1 MRWSDVITN
10 SVDMSLS
17 KLWEMVKDRD
27 IWQSHLWGHRVRHDW
42 VTEQKQTWWHGLGST
57 LSSSAVI
64 SLIGQLDI
72 VPLMCGSGVS
82 TATAGSGFVQE
93 KDTGLRFQW
102 LWLEITFQLFQS
114 LRENSSDDHTD
125 GMWRTHLSC
134 EGWRGPSGTRLMA
147 IPVLNEFRRCDVSAA
162 LLSSAS
168 LHQTWFQEGSCY
180 NDPWLME

>member
-1 MRWSDVITN
+1 MKRLWGWKRLRARRKGVTEDEV
-10 SVDMSLS
+10 VRCHHQLS
-17 KLWEMVKDRD
+17 GHEFEQTLGDGEG
-27 IWQSHLWGHRVRHDW
+27 QGHLAGCSLWGHRVRHDW
-42 VTEQKQTWWHGLGST
+42 VTEQKQTWWRGLGST

-72 VPLMCGSGVS
+72 VPLMCRSGVS
-82 TATAGSGFVQE
+82 TATARSGFVQE

-125 GMWRTHLSC
+125 GMWRTHLSY

-147 IPVLNEFRRCDVSAA
+147 IPVLNEFCRWDVQR
-162 LLSSAS
+162 L
-168 LHQTWFQEGSCY
+168 C
-180 NDPWLME
+180 